1 MDRMHH
7 MYHLSVDN
15 HHGELF
21 KPHIPT
27 NRLPREDNTT
37 PRVCFADTI
46 VGAWKAMPH
55 QMIGTDCIM
64 LFVHVPAYIPSKEYI
79 VFPTE
84 EQVPDVNITG
94 ELWSVKPVRMELI
107 GTIVIQDSF
116 GVVDWGWLD
125 EFHITEAERRS
136 ATMDHIGALE
146 LYSEY
151 NLLDYDDFHDHHF
164 KRFVEEFKNDYI
176 LPRYGNY

>member
-1 MDRMHH
+1 
-7 MYHLSVDN
+7 MYHLSTDN

-21 KPHIPT
+21 EPRIPT
-27 NRLPREDNTT
+27 SRLLQEDSTT

-46 VGAWKAMPH
+46 DGALRAMPR
-55 QMIGTDCIM
+55 QQIGTDCIM

-79 VFPTE
+79 IFPMK
-84 EQVPDVNITG
+84 EQVPDVTTTG

-107 GTIVIQDSF
+107 GTIVVRDSF

-125 EFHITEAERRS
+125 EFNVTEMERNS
-136 ATMDHIGALE
+136 ATIDYMDVLDF
-146 LYSEY
+146 YSEY

-164 KRFVEEFKNDYI
+164 KRFVEEDLKNDYT
-176 LPRYGNY
+176 LPRYSNY